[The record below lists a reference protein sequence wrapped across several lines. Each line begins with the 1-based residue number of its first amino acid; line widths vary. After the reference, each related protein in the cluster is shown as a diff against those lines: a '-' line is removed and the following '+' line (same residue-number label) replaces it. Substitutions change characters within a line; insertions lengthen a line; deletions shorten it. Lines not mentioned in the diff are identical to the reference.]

1 MQGFLL
7 LQESLLKKRITGSF
21 RAKSA
26 KKGKSAVRKSTADFL
41 FSYRLPDGT
50 PWVYPGLNALVSEQY
65 RFMLLIVANKL
76 ILLYFVRFVCREI
89 SVSSGEIV

>member
-65 RFMLLIVANKL
+65 RFMPLIMVKLLVYSRFL
-76 ILLYFVRFVCREI
+76 ISLSAGLQGR
-89 SVSSGEIV
+89 

>member
-21 RAKSA
+21 RAKA
-26 KKGKSAVRKSTADFL
+26 QKGKIRRTEKYGGFP

-65 RFMLLIVANKL
+65 RFMPLIMVKLLV
-76 ILLYFVRFVCREI
+76 YSRF
-89 SVSSGEIV
+89 

>member
-41 FSYRLPDGT
+41 F
-50 PWVYPGLNALVSEQY
+50 
-65 RFMLLIVANKL
+65 LIGCL
-76 ILLYFVRFVCREI
+76 TEPLGFTR
-89 SVSSGEIV
+89 G